1 VSTEVEQL
9 WPWPIEEDSAKY
21 IYYRAK
27 RSTVE
32 VHHEKIKIETKK
44 LRERLL
50 KRRGRGKPL

>member
-1 VSTEVEQL
+1 MSTEVEQL

-32 VHHEKIKIETKK
+32 AYHEKLKSETKK
-44 LRERLL
+44 LKATLL
-50 KRRGRGKPL
+50 KRRKRGRPL